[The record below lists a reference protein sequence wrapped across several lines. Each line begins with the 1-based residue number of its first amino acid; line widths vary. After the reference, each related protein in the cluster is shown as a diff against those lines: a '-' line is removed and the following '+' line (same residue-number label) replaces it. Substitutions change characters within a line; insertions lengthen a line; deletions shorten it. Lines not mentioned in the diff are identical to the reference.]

1 MSNKIIRVYCAEDLL
16 EDIERFMLGSAYH
29 ADKYQNELYYLF
41 DLWINCELKRNHYR
55 LIRDYDKWVFYKEP
69 VDGISIITDFIKQKK
84 TYIGYM
90 IYDGNYNLHPS
101 LGVRYGRIK

>member
-1 MSNKIIRVYCAEDLL
+1 MSKIIRVYCTDELL
-16 EDIERFMLGSAYH
+16 EDIESFMLGSAYH

-41 DLWINCELKRNHYR
+41 DLWINCELKRN
-55 LIRDYDKWVFYKEP
+55 KWNVMRTPGKWTFYKQP
-69 VDGISIITDFIKQKK
+69 ADGLSIMTDFQKQKK

-90 IYDGNYNLHPS
+90 TYDGNYDLHPS